1 MGVSIVKN
9 NSDYASYDLLNIHSG
24 QELYLILHSLLLFY
38 LFTMPCNNYC
48 YLDESCNIFEDMHA
62 GCALDTWFEQVNFVY

>member
-24 QELYLILHSLLLFY
+24 QELYLILHSLLLF
-38 LFTMPCNNYC
+38 LSIHNTM
-48 YLDESCNIFEDMHA
+48 
-62 GCALDTWFEQVNFVY
+62 